1 MNMKSS
7 IKAHKFIVL
16 SFISTL
22 LLVGCT
28 KELVTEPYPE
38 GTINGVFSVG
48 NDKKVF
54 FSKGNLQYQASTD
67 TWRFAESQFDVVGLD
82 NKQISDSDTCWIDL
96 FGWATSGFPHGS
108 VCYQPWSSS
117 GNAREYYAYELLGKC
132 NLFDKT
138 GQADWGYNAIS
149 NGGNTQNVWR
159 TLKHEEWGFLLKER
173 KTNSGLRFVKAEVD
187 KVNGLVIFPDNWDST
202 LYKVNKPNEEESMYS
217 DNMIFFSDWLMTFEY
232 NGCVFLP
239 AAGSRDELSVRNLNV
254 SGNYWSSTC
263 TDAYSAGVL
272 SFDFLYLNVYP
283 SGGSSATCRSGFSV
297 RLVKDKK

>member
-1 MNMKSS
+1 MQS
-7 IKAHKFIVL
+7 
-16 SFISTL
+16 
-22 LLVGCT
+22 
-28 KELVTEPYPE
+28 
-38 GTINGVFSVG
+38 
-48 NDKKVF
+48 
-54 FSKGNLQYQASTD
+54 
-67 TWRFAESQFDVVGLD
+67 
-82 NKQISDSDTCWIDL
+82 
-96 FGWATSGFPHGS
+96 
-108 VCYQPWSSS
+108 
-117 GNAREYYAYELLGKC
+117 
-132 NLFDKT
+132 FDKT

-239 AAGSRDELSVRNLNV
+239 AAGCRSEQSVRNLNV

-297 RLVKDKK
+297 RLVKDK

>member
-38 GTINGVFSVG
+38 GKINGVFSVG

-117 GNAREYYAYELLGKC
+117 GNAREYHAYELLDKC

-138 GQADWGYNAIS
+138 G
-149 NGGNTQNVWR
+149 
-159 TLKHEEWGFLLKER
+159 
-173 KTNSGLRFVKAEVD
+173 
-187 KVNGLVIFPDNWDST
+187 
-202 LYKVNKPNEEESMYS
+202 
-217 DNMIFFSDWLMTFEY
+217 
-232 NGCVFLP
+232 
-239 AAGSRDELSVRNLNV
+239 
-254 SGNYWSSTC
+254 
-263 TDAYSAGVL
+263 
-272 SFDFLYLNVYP
+272 
-283 SGGSSATCRSGFSV
+283 
-297 RLVKDKK
+297 